1 MIRSVNLNDAER
13 IVDIYNIYVL
23 DTVITF
29 EQDIVSSEVMSA
41 RIEQVMSQ
49 GLPWLVAESEGQ
61 VVGYAYATPWKERTA
76 YRYTVEV
83 TVYLSQQEKQRGW
96 GTQLYKELFNRLKQ
110 HGMNIAIGGITLPN
124 DASIALHEKFGM
136 YKVAHFKQVGFKFDQ
151 WLDVGYWQK
160 ELT

>member
-1 MIRSVNLNDAER
+1 MIRSANLNDAET
-13 IVDIYNIYVL
+13 IVDIYNTYVL
-23 DTVITF
+23 DTVTTF
-29 EQDIVSSEVMSA
+29 EQDIVSPEVMSA
-41 RIEQVMSQ
+41 RVEQVMSQ
-49 GLPWLVAESEGQ
+49 GLPWLVAESGGQ

-76 YRYTVEV
+76 YQYSVEV

-96 GTQLYKELFNRLKQ
+96 GTQLYNELFNRLKQ
-110 HGMNIAIGGITLPN
+110 KGIHIAIGGITLPN

-160 ELT
+160 ELS